1 MERNFKFQAGVL
13 TEIWGLKI
21 LYVTALEILGLN
33 LFGTLTLTPN
43 LAYLHFL
50 SNFSVADLLPT
61 NSPAPSLCPLLSL
74 CPAPPQPLNV
84 FVGTLPSQLSLLKN
98 LQVLNLHNNK
108 TRG

>member
-1 MERNFKFQAGVL
+1 MGRNFKFQAGVL

-21 LYVTALEILGLN
+21 LYVTALEILGLS
-33 LFGTLTLTPN
+33 LFGTLTPN
-43 LAYLHFL
+43 LADLHFL
-50 SNFSVADLLPT
+50 SNPSVADLLPT
-61 NSPAPSLCPLLSL
+61 NSPAHPLLSL